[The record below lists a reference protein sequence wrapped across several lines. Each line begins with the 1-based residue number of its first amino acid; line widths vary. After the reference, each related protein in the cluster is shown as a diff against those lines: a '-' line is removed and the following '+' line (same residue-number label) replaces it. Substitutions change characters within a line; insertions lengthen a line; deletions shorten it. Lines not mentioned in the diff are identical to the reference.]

1 MSRNDKPPKTV
12 SFVSQKGGVGKS
24 ALARLTAVGAAH
36 RGLRALLAD
45 FDLEQLTSVE
55 WNAQRLRNSVEP
67 EIDARAF
74 KSLKKLRKNDSGYD
88 LIVADTRGLADDL
101 SHDIAEASDVVFLP
115 TGASR
120 DDLMPTLALARRL
133 AKQGADGRIVIL
145 LSKIGRSEIQLA
157 KAVDIIKD
165 SGFELFGENWPL
177 RDGFQA
183 DLDLGRAGREARNP
197 HLREIAERLE
207 RAIFERLEKAEAR
220 QA

>member
-133 AKQGADGRIVIL
+133 AKRGR
-145 LSKIGRSEIQLA
+145 
-157 KAVDIIKD
+157 
-165 SGFELFGENWPL
+165 
-177 RDGFQA
+177 
-183 DLDLGRAGREARNP
+183 GRADRHPCFQRSAAPRSSSPRPSTSSRTAGSSCCEKTGRCATVFRPISISAAPGGKPREPA
-197 HLREIAERLE
+197 HLREIAEKAGE
-207 RAIFERLEKAEAR
+207 R
-220 QA
+220 

>member
-1 MSRNDKPPKTV
+1 M
-12 SFVSQKGGVGKS
+12 
-24 ALARLTAVGAAH
+24 
-36 RGLRALLAD
+36 
-45 FDLEQLTSVE
+45 
-55 WNAQRLRNSVEP
+55 
-67 EIDARAF
+67 
-74 KSLKKLRKNDSGYD
+74 KKLRKNDSGYD